1 MTGTARRVAQSWP
14 RAAPLASRG
23 CRPGRRAVWGTTWTA
38 RPVPHPR
45 GSDSSS
51 LRPRGASSSAG
62 RRSGCCEQTP
72 LQHLIVGVVDA
83 GHDQRRREGDLLVL
97 QKLVVAV
104 AVQHHAADRAH
115 RKVLL
120 GPLLGVVQHVAPRE
134 MIRSGSLVH
143 GLDVE
148 RPLRVVAAVD
158 GVDEVMGGVRKV
170 ISTDHNRLVVQQ
182 VFDAARRAPVELDI
196 GRLAVARQQSERVH
210 AAAAHVAVVARDA
223 LVVVQKREHIQTLR
237 VMAQKVQ
244 NAPALLPLGARV
256 RFESVNEVGELDGI
270 ADEEH
275 RKVVAHQIPDALARV
290 KLDGETAW
298 VPQRLRRVAG
308 VNDGGEAHCHRG
320 ATADFT
326 EHVRTRQVGD
336 VVRHLKI
343 TLGHHA
349 TRVHHPLRLPLTVKI
364 GQLLQQM
371 VVLEQHRSARAQ
383 RQRRGVVGDRRT
395 GVGRHHLRVE
405 RVARRVLD
413 RVHDERGEWNVGS
426 ERVVRARA
434 WPAGGGGDV
443 DAVAVAAAS
452 AGGGGAAA
460 VAHEGLGCARGWS
473 GAVCRRVGG
482 DGEQDRLAGPGHPGG
497 GREHQDD
504 RQASGRDRPGPVH
517 QRRHPVRG
525 DAVSV
530 DARWA
535 PVCEHAESDRRH
547 PGHQGG
553 QGAGTA
559 GRCAAARDLV
569 HRLGRAV
576 GARCRLLPTGRAL
589 RQMACGAADRA
600 GRAVATGYRGE
611 LLRPGAVRAHRAG
624 PGSAGGDLLHPV
636 PDLPDA
642 GCVPGGHAAQAGD
655 DAARCRLQESRLPGS
670 HRRADRA
677 HAGARCA
684 CRGARHYVP
693 VGRHD
698 RGGGHHQSERAEHP
712 KAERPLGALVLV
724 RSRAA
729 AVVPEDVDGQAGEC
743 ASGATGTACACACQR
758 QGAAGPVH
766 ARTQRRRPADGLAA
780 AAAAAAA
787 ATTTN
792 MTMTTTTRGERGAVM
807 PASVPDERIVP
818 TTRGCECG
826 TCRASSTASKWY
838 ASARRSPGTTAP
850 TTRQQQQQQ
859 HAKHRHARYHPSGQK
874 DNECSAGV
882 TRRWSVRRGDEMG
895 GETGP
900 VRPRSGPAAETQSVV
915 SGAGALGED
924 AMRRR
929 RWVTGWQHVALM
941 FTPPERHLCAYASLG
956 GPVRASIR
964 VRRVQCPGEGR
975 SGGGTCTAAS
985 LYWSAGWTRTWHGED
1000 GWRWP
1005 RRCRRQ
1011 CASCRM
1017 RAGDA
1022 ADKATPPI
1030 PPRPVRRQRREEVAD
1045 IVRSVASDP
1054 SASSLPPP
1062 SGDVA
1067 VREHTLFPLA
1077 PNDAV
1082 GYRLAVQVCC
1092 LMSEV
1097 GAAAEAATAL
1107 RQLLRF
1113 CAHQHHWRQMLP
1125 TYCDQLAVV
1134 RRFLQQVRHDRGRQR
1149 VSQLL
1154 PLIRQL
1160 LASADPLMELCEQ
1173 TALRLSEQV
1182 HGNADMAAL
1191 LAFLN
1196 EAWDFFAAPP
1206 STPPS
1211 ASPTVIAV
1219 PFPSPSRASGANA
1232 RSFLPTGCALQIIT
1246 SLSRRDA
1253 SLACH
1258 FLEWYPRADGQLC
1271 LRVAN
1276 ACARA
1281 ADQGGD
1287 PLPLLERVRQVMR
1300 VRDIPMSAYL
1310 LATFVNGIA
1319 RTACARDARRRPA
1332 DDAGRGRGC
1341 TRTAQRSAAFA
1352 VRLVDAL
1359 LLEFGL
1365 APGTAAATTKVTED
1379 APAAGQS
1386 SATRLQADAT
1396 LHNAVVDAYVRC
1408 NEWSRARQYV
1418 QYHTRRSA
1426 REGGAM
1432 PRRVKG
1438 NDVDDDDFPTID
1450 TYNILLKG
1458 MAVQTC
1464 ASPTP
1469 QAVASLQRF
1478 FARQIPVP
1486 KDAITYNIMLKAGGR
1501 YGRPQRAHRRQPGP
1515 RSGVGAEWS
1524 GQAQP
1529 GGRGATVAARTRPT
1543 AVGRG
1548 IAADRV
1554 LGAGGGLFSA
1564 SPGAARLEA
1573 ISGGA
1578 IEWSASWPGS
1588 SRPARRVGACGEQ
1601 RSARS
1606 GRLRR
1611 PRTARRAHRTVQRDD
1626 HRIVSPSA
1634 GGRSAGAARRDG
1646 ARRRATYGHHVSR
1659 ADERVGAQQAIG
1671 AADAVEGRVGSDDR
1685 RWAAAMDARG
1695 RRRAPGQTAHA
1706 AGDAADG
1713 RLLLHPLARIRDGA
1727 GCGAGA
1733 AGVSGNATVAIAP
1746 AAGHAEHAITRAGAV
1761 RQGGAGRT
1769 GVRRDIRTAA
1779 GGATA
1784 RHARIAGPKV
1794 VALTVCVVGCARTP
1808 FERPPRGHFARGIRS
1823 GTGCAFVQHSGVG
1836 FDAQRTA
1843 GCRPS
1848 PLCGDARSARASRP
1862 LLLSHDDRHR
1872 GGAAPPRYRPAGAA
1886 GGRGGC
1892 AGSVAARMAGA
1903 AGCVGDAGARCT
1915 GSWRWPAL
1923 GG

>member
-1 MTGTARRVAQSWP
+1 
-14 RAAPLASRG
+14 
-23 CRPGRRAVWGTTWTA
+23 
-38 RPVPHPR
+38 
-45 GSDSSS
+45 
-51 LRPRGASSSAG
+51 
-62 RRSGCCEQTP
+62 
-72 LQHLIVGVVDA
+72 
-83 GHDQRRREGDLLVL
+83 
-97 QKLVVAV
+97 
-104 AVQHHAADRAH
+104 
-115 RKVLL
+115 
-120 GPLLGVVQHVAPRE
+120 
-134 MIRSGSLVH
+134 
-143 GLDVE
+143 
-148 RPLRVVAAVD
+148 
-158 GVDEVMGGVRKV
+158 
-170 ISTDHNRLVVQQ
+170 
-182 VFDAARRAPVELDI
+182 
-196 GRLAVARQQSERVH
+196 
-210 AAAAHVAVVARDA
+210 
-223 LVVVQKREHIQTLR
+223 
-237 VMAQKVQ
+237 
-244 NAPALLPLGARV
+244 
-256 RFESVNEVGELDGI
+256 
-270 ADEEH
+270 
-275 RKVVAHQIPDALARV
+275 
-290 KLDGETAW
+290 
-298 VPQRLRRVAG
+298 
-308 VNDGGEAHCHRG
+308 
-320 ATADFT
+320 
-326 EHVRTRQVGD
+326 
-336 VVRHLKI
+336 
-343 TLGHHA
+343 
-349 TRVHHPLRLPLTVKI
+349 
-364 GQLLQQM
+364 
-371 VVLEQHRSARAQ
+371 
-383 RQRRGVVGDRRT
+383 
-395 GVGRHHLRVE
+395 
-405 RVARRVLD
+405 
-413 RVHDERGEWNVGS
+413 
-426 ERVVRARA
+426 
-434 WPAGGGGDV
+434 
-443 DAVAVAAAS
+443 
-452 AGGGGAAA
+452 
-460 VAHEGLGCARGWS
+460 
-473 GAVCRRVGG
+473 
-482 DGEQDRLAGPGHPGG
+482 
-497 GREHQDD
+497 
-504 RQASGRDRPGPVH
+504 
-517 QRRHPVRG
+517 
-525 DAVSV
+525 
-530 DARWA
+530 
-535 PVCEHAESDRRH
+535 
-547 PGHQGG
+547 
-553 QGAGTA
+553 
-559 GRCAAARDLV
+559 
-569 HRLGRAV
+569 
-576 GARCRLLPTGRAL
+576 
-589 RQMACGAADRA
+589 
-600 GRAVATGYRGE
+600 
-611 LLRPGAVRAHRAG
+611 
-624 PGSAGGDLLHPV
+624 
-636 PDLPDA
+636 
-642 GCVPGGHAAQAGD
+642 
-655 DAARCRLQESRLPGS
+655 
-670 HRRADRA
+670 
-677 HAGARCA
+677 
-684 CRGARHYVP
+684 
-693 VGRHD
+693 
-698 RGGGHHQSERAEHP
+698 
-712 KAERPLGALVLV
+712 
-724 RSRAA
+724 
-729 AVVPEDVDGQAGEC
+729 
-743 ASGATGTACACACQR
+743 
-758 QGAAGPVH
+758 
-766 ARTQRRRPADGLAA
+766 
-780 AAAAAAA
+780 
-787 ATTTN
+787 
-792 MTMTTTTRGERGAVM
+792 
-807 PASVPDERIVP
+807 
-818 TTRGCECG
+818 
-826 TCRASSTASKWY
+826 
-838 ASARRSPGTTAP
+838 
-850 TTRQQQQQQ
+850 
-859 HAKHRHARYHPSGQK
+859 
-874 DNECSAGV
+874 
-882 TRRWSVRRGDEMG
+882 MG

-1030 PPRPVRRQRREEVAD
+1030 PPRPIRRQRREEVAD

-1486 KDAITYNIMLKAGGR
+1486 KDAITYNIMLKACAELDDYRTAFAILDEAVARFPQPVAATAGRKERTAGNLGHGVVSVLSGLGRRNQVDAALQWLRAHGQQLLGEASQLIAFSALVAACFQHHQVQHAWKLFREALSNGQRHGPGLHDRRGESAPAGSSEVRALVDCADPELLDALTGLYNAMITGLCRHQLVDEALELREEMVREGVPRTATTYHALMNGLVHSKPSAPRTPWKAASGATTDGGR
-1501 YGRPQRAHRRQPGP
+1501 RRWTRVEDAEHLAKQHMQREMP
-1515 RSGVGAEWS
+1515 
-1524 GQAQP
+1524 
-1529 GGRGATVAARTRPT
+1529 PT
-1543 AVGRG
+1543 AVSYSILLHGYGMERDV
-1548 IAADRV
+1548 AQVRRV
-1554 LGAGGGLFSA
+1554 FREMLQLRLRPQLVTLNTLLRALVRCGKVALAERVFDEIFERRPEARPPGTPA
-1564 SPGAARLEA
+1564 SPAPKSSPSPCAWLAVRGHRSNALPAAILRAVSGLEPDA
-1573 ISGGA
+1573 HSYSILVSALMRSGRQDA
-1578 IEWSASWPGS
+1578 ALARFVEM
-1588 SRPARRVGACGEQ
+1588 RARRVRPDRFFYRMMIGIAVEQRRLDIGLQVLQAAEADVPEALLQEWRARLDVWETQARDAPARGDGQ
-1601 RSARS
+1601 RSAAEEIF
-1606 GRLRR
+1606 RR
-1611 PRTARRAHRTVQRDD
+1611 HRWNPID
-1626 HRIVSPSA
+1626 
-1634 GGRSAGAARRDG
+1634 
-1646 ARRRATYGHHVSR
+1646 SR
-1659 ADERVGAQQAIG
+1659 A
-1671 AADAVEGRVGSDDR
+1671 
-1685 RWAAAMDARG
+1685 RW
-1695 RRRAPGQTAHA
+1695 
-1706 AGDAADG
+1706 
-1713 RLLLHPLARIRDGA
+1713 
-1727 GCGAGA
+1727 
-1733 AGVSGNATVAIAP
+1733 
-1746 AAGHAEHAITRAGAV
+1746 
-1761 RQGGAGRT
+1761 
-1769 GVRRDIRTAA
+1769 
-1779 GGATA
+1779 
-1784 RHARIAGPKV
+1784 
-1794 VALTVCVVGCARTP
+1794 
-1808 FERPPRGHFARGIRS
+1808 FF
-1823 GTGCAFVQHSGVG
+1823 
-1836 FDAQRTA
+1836 
-1843 GCRPS
+1843 
-1848 PLCGDARSARASRP
+1848 
-1862 LLLSHDDRHR
+1862 
-1872 GGAAPPRYRPAGAA
+1872 
-1886 GGRGGC
+1886 
-1892 AGSVAARMAGA
+1892 
-1903 AGCVGDAGARCT
+1903 
-1915 GSWRWPAL
+1915 
-1923 GG
+1923 